1 MGSIFIMNLSTQ
13 SSSGQKKSPGLFG
26 VIMRGALSSLL
37 TSKSPSGMPSKSEGW
52 IHFSITSHPPRFTA
66 LTLRLSRR
74 CLRDCKAATPPG
86 ITKESEAASSPSLPS
101 KYWVWWCT
109 CNSSKP
115 EYTILQNPETK
126 LWQRRPFILEWI
138 LVPMSRRTKEAQN
151 KEKEIQY
158 SFCVPLWITLQLLPF
173 CNSGRPPNLDLGRH
187 KTKLLSKYF
196 VSINL
201 KRKSHRV
208 LPSGSYSFNILYGR

>member
-37 TSKSPSGMPSKSEGW
+37 TSKSPSGMPSKREGW

-86 ITKESEAASSPSLPS
+86 ITKESETASPPSRPS
-101 KYWVWWCT
+101 EYWVWWFT

-115 EYTILQNPETK
+115 KCTIFQNPETK

-138 LVPMSRRTKEAQN
+138 LVPISQGPTHLIFFMVSNASYVCYKVMHVWSDYGAREMYQAH
-151 KEKEIQY
+151 
-158 SFCVPLWITLQLLPF
+158 LP
-173 CNSGRPPNLDLGRH
+173 
-187 KTKLLSKYF
+187 
-196 VSINL
+196 
-201 KRKSHRV
+201 
-208 LPSGSYSFNILYGR
+208 